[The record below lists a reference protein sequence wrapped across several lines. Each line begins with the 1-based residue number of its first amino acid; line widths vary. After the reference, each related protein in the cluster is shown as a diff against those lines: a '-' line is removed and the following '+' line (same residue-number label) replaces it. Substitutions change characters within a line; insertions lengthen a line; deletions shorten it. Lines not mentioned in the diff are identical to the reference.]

1 MYFEASTFVVAI
13 HGALDEHTHFWMKQI
28 HFHKSSVY
36 VAYEGL
42 WTQVV
47 LFLEALTRYT
57 IWKTIFKHVKPEAPR
72 RYKYTTFVKT
82 VFFKL
87 KMGLPIQRLLNHNY
101 QGPYPPGNLKFGLL
115 HNEDSS
121 KAASLAISNVRFDV
135 MLGSP
140 VPFPCHHGVCGHR
153 FWCKGSKDFIEKTVN
168 KFLDA
173 KLEILHLHGQ
183 GFGSWFGR
191 FVKMQKH
198 YVYIAFLNCR
208 GQGDRKEKHWNM
220 HRNTCFAAPGI
231 FVNVEI

>member
-1 MYFEASTFVVAI
+1 MVLLVDFFRLISLVATNKFWSGKNRIVKGTLFTMSFEASTFVVAI
-13 HGALDEHTHFWMKQI
+13 HGALDEHTHFWIKKI

-47 LFLEALTRYT
+47 LFLEAFTRYT
-57 IWKTIFKHVKPEAPR
+57 IWRTFFKHVKPEAPR

-121 KAASLAISNVRFDV
+121 KSASLAISNVRFDV

-140 VPFPCHHGVCGHR
+140 STAALKIQFRIWFFVCCFSFKLCLHFDHFWFQSVRGPFG
-153 FWCKGSKDFIEKTVN
+153 E
-168 KFLDA
+168 
-173 KLEILHLHGQ
+173 HLRE
-183 GFGSWFGR
+183 FSRLVESSW
-191 FVKMQKH
+191 
-198 YVYIAFLNCR
+198 L
-208 GQGDRKEKHWNM
+208 
-220 HRNTCFAAPGI
+220 
-231 FVNVEI
+231 